1 MKTKILFI
9 LFFSLL
15 TTCGYSKINDGV
27 EPIDVSLTLFIV
39 NKDKQTNNYPK
50 SPDLSVSILDH
61 TLYFSNVEDDFT
73 LIIYDGNGIPVYNTT
88 ISSATTQIDL
98 PNSLFGE
105 YELRLDAD
113 DFYYIG
119 CINL

>member
-50 SPDLSVSILDH
+50 SPNLSVSILDH
-61 TLYFSNVEDDFT
+61 TLFFSNVEEDYT
-73 LIIYDGNGIPVYNTT
+73 LTIYDGNGIPVYISA

-98 PNSLFGE
+98 PDSLFGD
-105 YELRLDAD
+105 YILRLDTD
-113 DFYYIG
+113 DYYYEGDIY
-119 CINL
+119 L

>member
-15 TTCGYSKINDGV
+15 TTCGYSNINDGV
-27 EPIDVSLTLFIV
+27 EPIDVKLTLFIV

-50 SPDLSVSILDH
+50 SPDISVSILGH

-73 LIIYDGNGIPVYNTT
+73 LTIYDGNGIPICNTA

-98 PNSLFGE
+98 PNSLSGE
-105 YELRLDAD
+105 YELRLDAED
-113 DFYYIG
+113 YYYVG
-119 CINL
+119 DVEL

>member
-50 SPDLSVSILDH
+50 SPNLSVSILDH
-61 TLYFSNVEDDFT
+61 TLFFSNVEEDYT
-73 LIIYDGNGIPVYNTT
+73 LTIYDGNGIPVYISA

-98 PNSLFGE
+98 PDSLFGD
-105 YELRLDAD
+105 YILRLDTD
-113 DFYYIG
+113 D
-119 CINL
+119 